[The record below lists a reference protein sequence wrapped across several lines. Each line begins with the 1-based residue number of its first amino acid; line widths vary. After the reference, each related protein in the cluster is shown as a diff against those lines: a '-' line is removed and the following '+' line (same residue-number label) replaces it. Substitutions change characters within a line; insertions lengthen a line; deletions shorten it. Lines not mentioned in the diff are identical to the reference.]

1 MYIIGIEEVKGMI
14 LNIFYNMK
22 IYTTVRE
29 DGNIGPDIIAKNFN
43 EAEKELEKLL
53 ITNNLIQINKSNKRY
68 RVVGEKITL

>member
-1 MYIIGIEEVKGMI
+1 
-14 LNIFYNMK
+14 MK

-53 ITNNLIQINKSNKRY
+53 LINNLIQINKSNKRY
-68 RVVGEKITL
+68 RVVGEKITI

>member
-1 MYIIGIEEVKGMI
+1 
-14 LNIFYNMK
+14 MK
-22 IYTTVRE
+22 TYTTVRE

-53 ITNNLIQINKSNKRY
+53 MNNNLIQINKTNKRY

>member
-1 MYIIGIEEVKGMI
+1 
-14 LNIFYNMK
+14 MK

-43 EAEKELEKLL
+43 GAEKELEKLL
-53 ITNNLIQINKSNKRY
+53 INNNLIQTNKSNKRY

>member
-1 MYIIGIEEVKGMI
+1 
-14 LNIFYNMK
+14 MK

-53 ITNNLIQINKSNKRY
+53 LTNNLIQINKSNKRY
-68 RVVGEKITL
+68 KVVGEKITL